1 MSPTRILKFK
11 WSDSYQLL
19 LIKTSRVIGMSNSL
33 VAELQVN
40 RGPSSYLKT
49 TSQTQARNTSNFIQV
64 PAVSEN
70 TNQTDSRD
78 VIFQEVGGRVS
89 HITTQSTFLVGTYS
103 VIITIIPIYYRIS
116 HPTLCTRDP
125 HKLHSLLQDLSVISS
140 RIFK

>member
-1 MSPTRILKFK
+1 MSHTRILKFK

-19 LIKTSRVIGMSNSL
+19 LIKTSRVIGMFNRL

-70 TNQTDSRD
+70 KNQTDSRD
-78 VIFQEVGGRVS
+78 VIFQEVGLAISPPRERFW
-89 HITTQSTFLVGTYS
+89 QVGTYS

-125 HKLHSLLQDLSVISS
+125 HKLHSLLQVLSVISS